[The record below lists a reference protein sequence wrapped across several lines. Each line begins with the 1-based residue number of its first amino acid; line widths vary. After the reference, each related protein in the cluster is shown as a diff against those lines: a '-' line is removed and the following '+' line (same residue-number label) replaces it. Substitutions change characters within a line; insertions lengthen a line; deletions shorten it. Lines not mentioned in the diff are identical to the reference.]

1 MEISMDPGAGAGV
14 KGEYLQPAS
23 FFESMKGLIFWEKV
37 FVSWPIEIFRCTV
50 RKWIFYALL
59 LKWLQQLVTLL
70 NVIFFDKKSK
80 L

>member
-37 FVSWPIEIFRCTV
+37 FVSWQIETYRAVPPEREFLYIAF
-50 RKWIFYALL
+50 
-59 LKWLQQLVTLL
+59 
-70 NVIFFDKKSK
+70 
-80 L
+80 